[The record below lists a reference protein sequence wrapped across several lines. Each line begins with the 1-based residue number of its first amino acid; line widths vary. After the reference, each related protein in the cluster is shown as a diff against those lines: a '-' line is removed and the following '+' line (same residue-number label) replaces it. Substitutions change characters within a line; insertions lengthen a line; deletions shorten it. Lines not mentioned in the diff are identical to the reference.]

1 MDIVSSNLK
10 DMTVSIP
17 ANTIDATLKD
27 TIVATP
33 VGTLIDTFII
43 DHEEESATFPM
54 GAPTTTLVETI
65 L

>member
-1 MDIVSSNLK
+1 MDIVSYNLK

-33 VGTLIDTFII
+33 VSTLIDTFIV
-43 DHEEESATFPM
+43 DHEEESAISPM
-54 GAPTTTLVETI
+54 ASPTTTLVEI
-65 L
+65 IF